1 MGTATY
7 PPASAA
13 EDGSGLAQPA
23 PPGSAEPQ
31 PPPGAKLCPPHT
43 ALSSAFGRIEPRSPR
58 AAPRGRPQPGGGAAR
73 AGAFKGPGGAVGG
86 FPLAGAAPTAPRRRP
101 GRGQRPR
108 AGVAAM
114 ALPLLLLVGV
124 GGLRAAERSG
134 GSSGSSSAMEELA
147 TEQEAEESHRQDSV
161 SLLTF
166 ILLLTL
172 TILTIW
178 LFKHR
183 RVRFL
188 HETGLA
194 MIYGE
199 RRAWLRGR
207 APGGRPRRRG
217 VRGAP
222 RGWER
227 PVPPQRWVPGA
238 SCPGDEG
245 REGRRH
251 MRSRDLSSSS
261 APAAGRPWR
270 SAALRFAELL
280 RPLGRIGGS
289 RKPWAVRLVAGCWSI
304 AAKPESLEGALLS
317 S

>member
-183 RVRFL
+183 RARFL

-199 RRAWLRGR
+199 GRGHGRPLPPPPPGPR
-207 APGGRPRRRG
+207 APPGAVPPSSPSRLHPRGGCQRRRCADGAAGSRRCLQPARAGGRG
-217 VRGAP
+217 VACTVLSATGCAGTP
-222 RGWER
+222 DTGCCCW
-227 PVPPQRWVPGA
+227 A
-238 SCPGDEG
+238 SSCPGCADG
-245 REGRRH
+245 N
-251 MRSRDLSSSS
+251 
-261 APAAGRPWR
+261 
-270 SAALRFAELL
+270 
-280 RPLGRIGGS
+280 
-289 RKPWAVRLVAGCWSI
+289 VAGPGSC
-304 AAKPESLEGALLS
+304 GAV
-317 S
+317 